1 MTITLEN
8 ASAYIGI
15 VLFTCAAIKLIV
27 VGPIQTSIADLQIT
41 VKETNNI
48 VNDLKK
54 NVAINEEKINS
65 LDIRLHDH
73 IEATAK

>member
-15 VLFTCAAIKLIV
+15 ILFTCAAIKLIV
-27 VGPIQTSIADLQIT
+27 VSPIQSSIANLQAT
-41 VKETNNI
+41 VKETSTT
-48 VNDLKK
+48 VNDLRERIAA
-54 NVAINEEKINS
+54 NDQKIDALHVR
-65 LDIRLHDH
+65 LDDH

>member
-8 ASAYIGI
+8 AGAYIGI
-15 VLFTCAAIKLIV
+15 ILFTCAAIKLIV
-27 VGPIQTSIADLQIT
+27 VGPIQSSIANLQAT

-54 NVAINEEKINS
+54 NVAVNEEKISS
-65 LDIRLHDH
+65 LDIRLHEH

>member
-15 VLFTCAAIKLIV
+15 ILFTCAAIKLIV
-27 VGPIQTSIADLQIT
+27 VSPIQSSIANLQAT

-54 NVAINEEKINS
+54 NVAVNEEKINS

>member
-54 NVAINEEKINS
+54 NVAINEEKISS

-73 IEATAK
+73 IEATAR

>member
-15 VLFTCAAIKLIV
+15 ILFTCAAIKLIV
-27 VGPIQTSIADLQIT
+27 VGPIQSSIANLQAT

-54 NVAINEEKINS
+54 NVAVNEEKISS

>member
-54 NVAINEEKINS
+54 NVAINAEKISS

>member
-15 VLFTCAAIKLIV
+15 ILFTCAAIKLIV
-27 VGPIQTSIADLQIT
+27 VSPILSSIANLQAT

-54 NVAINEEKINS
+54 NVAVNGEKISS
-65 LDIRLHDH
+65 LDIRLHEH